1 MGLRHAT
8 PDPSLLSEGER
19 GARQAT
25 ISFARLRRARIS
37 GFPSPHHATRPLAS
51 KEMPPH
57 LVMQARK
64 KHSVQ
69 HVVKAA
75 FGARIG
81 AIEGK
86 CPLLP
91 AKPDHGAPL
100 LHHCVFFGHEHW
112 NFLHSHDGHMTA
124 SINATC
130 WLAAKA
136 SERSL
141 GGDLSNKGFV
151 TSDQPTLFAKP
162 KSGLKTFQL
171 MP

>member
-25 ISFARLRRARIS
+25 ISLARLRRAWIS

-51 KEMPPH
+51 KEVPPH

-124 SINATC
+124 SINATAGSPPKPANA
-130 WLAAKA
+130 L
-136 SERSL
+136 SE
-141 GGDLSNKGFV
+141 V
-151 TSDQPTLFAKP
+151 
-162 KSGLKTFQL
+162 TFQTRASSRPTNL
-171 MP
+171 PFSQNPSPALKRSN